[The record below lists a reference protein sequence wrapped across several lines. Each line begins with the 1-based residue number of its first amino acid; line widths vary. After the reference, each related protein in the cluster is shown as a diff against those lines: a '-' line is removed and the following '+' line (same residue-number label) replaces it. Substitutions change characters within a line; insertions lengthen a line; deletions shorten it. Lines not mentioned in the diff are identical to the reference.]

1 MGLYCGSSFSLGP
14 FQETMSHP
22 SPQISSSE
30 LLELYLRAR
39 DEAEA
44 EAALAE
50 LRKFIHPML
59 MASFRKDFHVSMREA
74 DGGEL
79 NQDALELVAD
89 AELALVR
96 KLRRMRSDGENGI
109 STLEGYVRT
118 ITRNAFSQYVR
129 TRRPV
134 WTSLRNQIKYALS
147 KSAGLFLRRDNGG
160 WLCGVAGTAGEAV
173 AQRQLTDAEID
184 ELRGDKRCSTV
195 SGTVAAMLEAY
206 GAPVPLDQLVSD
218 VFAFRRLREPAQVDE
233 GLASKAAASG
243 GEDHGCRIEQ
253 RELLEKL
260 WREVERLPLLHKR
273 ILLLNLTNRSGE
285 SLIAELP
292 LLRVASIEKIARALE
307 FGPEEFAEL
316 WPRLPLSDNEIAERF
331 SLSRQQVI
339 NLRHSA
345 RASLKRR
352 LERGAK

>member
-1 MGLYCGSSFSLGP
+1 
-14 FQETMSHP
+14 MSQP
-22 SPQISSSE
+22 GPQISSTE
-30 LLELYLRAR
+30 LLDVYLRAR

-59 MASFRKDFHVSMREA
+59 MASFRKDFHVSMRDA

-96 KLRRMRSDGENGI
+96 KLRRMRLERENGI
-109 STLEGYVRT
+109 STLEGYIRT

-134 WTSLRNQIKYALS
+134 WTSLRSQIKYALS
-147 KSAGLFLRRDNGG
+147 KSPGLFIRRDNGG
-160 WLCGVAGTAGEAV
+160 WLCGVADAAGGAIS
-173 AQRQLTDAEID
+173 QHRLTEAEIEKLRAD
-184 ELRGDKRCSTV
+184 ERCSTV
-195 SGTVAAMLEAY
+195 SGTVAAMLEFH
-206 GAPVPLDQLVSD
+206 GAPVQLDHLVAEI
-218 VFAFRRLREPAQVDE
+218 FAFRNLREPAQVDE
-233 GLASKAAASG
+233 GLASTAAASG

-273 ILLLNLTNRSGE
+273 VLLLNLTNRSGE

-292 LLRVASIEKIARALE
+292 LLRIASIEQIARALE
-307 FGPEEFAEL
+307 FGSEEFAEI
-316 WPRLPLSDNEIAERF
+316 WPSLPLSDNQIAERF

>member
-1 MGLYCGSSFSLGP
+1 
-14 FQETMSHP
+14 MSQP
-22 SPQISSSE
+22 GPQISSTE
-30 LLELYLRAR
+30 LLDLYLRAR
-39 DEAEA
+39 EEAEA
-44 EAALAE
+44 ETALTE

-59 MASFRKDFHVSMREA
+59 RASFRKDFHVSMRDA

-96 KLRRMRSDGENGI
+96 KLRRMRAEGENGI

-147 KSAGLFLRRDNGG
+147 KTPGLFIRRDNGG
-160 WLCGVAGTAGEAV
+160 WLCGAADAAGEAV
-173 AQRQLTDAEID
+173 SQRRLTEEEIGN
-184 ELRGDKRCSTV
+184 LRGDERCSTV
-195 SGTVAAMLEAY
+195 SGTVAAMLEIH
-206 GAPVPLDQLVSD
+206 GAPITLDQLVSD
-218 VFAFRRLREPAQVDE
+218 VFAFRNLREPSQVDE
-233 GLASKAAASG
+233 ELASTAAASV
-243 GEDHGCRIEQ
+243 GEDHACRIEQ

-273 ILLLNLTNRSGE
+273 VLLLNLTNRSGE
-285 SLIAELP
+285 SLISELP

-307 FGPEEFAEL
+307 FSREEFAEL
-316 WPRLPLSDNEIAERF
+316 WPRLPLTDNEIAERF
-331 SLSRQQVI
+331 ALSRQQVI